1 MANPKPLSSLEAEF
15 RRCLR
20 RIDPVTDAGNG
31 QSLADA
37 AASLIAAD
45 AMQAEVTPEAAARI
59 PDAELMAG
67 MTAIADLLRGG
78 VTKVVALPF
87 GTKARWINHG
97 LVTVGDQRYVM
108 VDIWG
113 GMHREH
119 EAPASQVGPN
129 LEMFLAELK
138 HETEG
143 QACRGLGMPVVI
155 TEEGSVDAY
164 SLHFAPCAAAGG
176 ASLNVPIERPI
187 NQLPHDA
194 FDLIVKLMAYAMEIF
209 WSQRSS
215 LARRARSAKTTFET
229 EAALAG
235 TEAAGLNL
243 VDFWSKPFEVVDF
256 TGETMPEQL
265 TLYIGLQTFDA
276 ALRPGVEH
284 WLMPGK
290 AQARVAMQEA
300 VRAHVGKAK
309 RLKQAG
315 ALCVEGLA
323 ATILEAAPGG
333 SIPVL
338 RRLSQRMAT
347 DVVLPISRGR
357 QLVSRLYWSNG
368 TIKAWQI
375 AHERV
380 QFRDE
385 EVTLCD
391 LAMPN
396 AIADGLVGRRLD
408 EIIDMPMPCAARFRW
423 VERRSEGALVLRLHD
438 VFHDID
444 FASGEIGEAIPF

>member
-1 MANPKPLSSLEAEF
+1 MTNPQLLGSLEAEF
-15 RRCLR
+15 RRRLR
-20 RIDPVTDAGNG
+20 RIDPESDAGNG
-31 QSLADA
+31 HSLADA
-37 AASLIAAD
+37 TASLIAAD
-45 AMQAEVTPEAAARI
+45 AVQAEVSPEAATRI
-59 PDAELMAG
+59 TGVALAAG
-67 MTAIADLLRGG
+67 MTAVADLLRGG
-78 VTKVVALPF
+78 VTKVVVLPF
-87 GTKARWINHG
+87 GTRARWIYHG

-108 VDIWG
+108 VDVWG

-129 LEMFLAELK
+129 LDKFLNELRAE
-138 HETEG
+138 TAG
-143 QACRGLGMPVVI
+143 RACRKLGMPVVI
-155 TEEGSVDAY
+155 IEEGSVDAY

-176 ASLNVPIERPI
+176 VSLNVPIERPI
-187 NQLPHDA
+187 NQLPHYA
-194 FDLIVKLMAYAMEIF
+194 FDLIVQLTAYAMEIF

-229 EAALAG
+229 EVALAG

-256 TGETMPEQL
+256 TGEMIPEKL
-265 TLYIGLQTFDA
+265 TLYIGLQTVDA

-290 AQARVAMQEA
+290 AQARAAMQEA
-300 VRAHVGKAK
+300 VRAHVAKAK
-309 RLKQAG
+309 RLKQGG
-315 ALCVEGLA
+315 ARCVEGLA
-323 ATILEAAPGG
+323 ATILEGAPGG
-333 SIPVL
+333 SIAVL

-357 QLVSRLYWSNG
+357 QLVSRLYWSDG

-375 AHERV
+375 AHEHV

-385 EVTLCD
+385 EVTLRD
-391 LAMPN
+391 LSLPN

-408 EIIDMPMPCAARFRW
+408 EIIDMPMPCAARVRW
-423 VERRSEGALVLRLHD
+423 VECRSEGSLVLRLHD